1 MSGFYA
7 RYVPSTTRTDGT
19 ANTAEE
25 PVVHGDKRK
34 REQDAAI
41 HEKRGKKPKTS
52 RTPDDPVETPH
63 LSAPKKAAVAVKSPP
78 TVTGRAV
85 LDKYRV
91 IEAVGSETTSTTV
104 RPKASDDLQHDS
116 PELEDGNQQAQD
128 SLRKRKKEKRKK
140 TREEK
145 EENADAAA
153 HAQKHTALLTK
164 YEKSRQQDQIETKAS
179 TTSDESPAELHGL
192 EPLPQPKQVE
202 VVSEKPSYSILPRWQ
217 EDPLIVSLNSTSSFE
232 SLGLQELLLDN
243 LKRQGLRHALPIQ
256 GSVLPLLLNGPN
268 HHPGD
273 LCVSA
278 ATGSGKTLS
287 YVLPIVADLKDI
299 PGTKLRAVIVVPTR
313 ELVKQVRDLCDT
325 CAAGTSLKFATA
337 VGSKSLAEE
346 QDLLVKEEKIY
357 DPEEYEQWQQS
368 PIDWTNFSLLR
379 LAHSV
384 KDTDPMESVG
394 YVTRYKSKVDVLITT
409 PGRLVDHLKST
420 LGFTFDDVK
429 WLVVDEADRLLNES
443 YQEWIAVVK
452 PALQSRAATSRRD
465 QILRHM
471 RMTIPRRNVTKVLLS
486 ATMTRDLS
494 KLNALGLWNP
504 RLVVLGDN
512 QERTGTIREG
522 TAPERLEKLAE
533 KDSEPVYLP
542 ETLNEAVIPVT
553 NGAEKPLY
561 LLQLLYNHIGLSQK
575 LLNMDDSAGRSS
587 PQASVESNPTS
598 SSESSSEAPTSS
610 EDERDADMD
619 PESDTRGGLTAS
631 SLDVKNASESQSM
644 TKVPRA
650 LIFTRSTASATRL
663 SRLLCI
669 IEPLLA
675 PRISTLTRSTASSAS
690 SRRAL
695 ASFRKSKIS
704 VLIATDRASRGL
716 DVPGLEHVISYDV
729 PNSPLTYVH
738 RVGRT
743 ARAGRVGHA
752 WTFVEHREA
761 AWFWREIGGKVKHA
775 VSGTGI
781 GAVSIHR
788 KTKISKLNLSVEGI
802 DLRKKYEAA
811 LQQLEK
817 EVLGK

>member
-7 RYVPSTTRTDGT
+7 RYVPATTSSTGT
-19 ANTAEE
+19 ADNAEK
-25 PVVHGDKRK
+25 PVSNGDKRK
-34 REQDAAI
+34 RDQDAAI
-41 HEKRGKKPKTS
+41 HEKRRKKLKS
-52 RTPDDPVETPH
+52 SKTPDQPIDTSPLPV
-63 LSAPKKAAVAVKSPP
+63 PKKATVAVEDSSD
-78 TVTGRAV
+78 VTGKAI
-85 LDKYRV
+85 LDKYR
-91 IEAVGSETTSTTV
+91 IAEAAGSETTSATV
-104 RPKASDDLQHDS
+104 EAKASNELQRVNLNSD
-116 PELEDGNQQAQD
+116 DGNQRAHD
-128 SLRKRKKEKRKK
+128 SLTQKKKEKRRK
-140 TREEK
+140 TGEQK
-145 EENADAAA
+145 EEEANVAAYP
-153 HAQKHTALLTK
+153 QKHTALLTK
-164 YEKSRQQDQIETKAS
+164 YEKARQQDQIETKVDTAL
-179 TTSDESPAELHGL
+179 DEPPPELHGL
-192 EPLPQPKQVE
+192 EPIPQPKQIE
-202 VVSEKPSYSILPRWQ
+202 VVPEKPTYSTLPPWQ
-217 EDPLIVSLNSTSSFE
+217 ENPLTVPLDSTSSFE
-232 SLGLQELLLDN
+232 SLGIQEPLLGN
-243 LKRQGLRHALPIQ
+243 LKRQNLRHALPIQ
-256 GSVLPLLLNGPN
+256 ASVLPLLLDGAD

-313 ELVKQVRDLCDT
+313 ELVKQVRDLCDI

-337 VGSKSLAEE
+337 VGSKSLTEE
-346 QDLLVKEEKIY
+346 QDLLVKEEKIFN
-357 DPEEYEQWQQS
+357 PEEYEQWQQS
-368 PIDWTNFSLLR
+368 PIDWANFSLSR
-379 LAHSV
+379 LAQNV
-384 KDTDPMESVG
+384 KDADPMESAG

-420 LGFTFDDVK
+420 SGFTLDDLK

-452 PALQSRAATSRRD
+452 PTLESRAATAGRD

-471 RMTIPRRNVTKVLLS
+471 RMTLPRRNVIKVLLS

-494 KLNALGLWNP
+494 KLNSVGLWNP
-504 RLVVLGDN
+504 KLVVLGGNPEKSRVD
-512 QERTGTIREG
+512 RVG
-522 TAPERLEKLAE
+522 APPERLEELTH
-533 KDSEPVYLP
+533 KDSEVVYLP
-542 ETLNEAVIPVT
+542 GTLRETVIPVT

-561 LLQLLYNHIGLSQK
+561 LLQLLHSHIALSQK
-575 LLNMDDSAGRSS
+575 PLGSDGSVGRPSPKSDAGF
-587 PQASVESNPTS
+587 NS
-598 SSESSSEAPTSS
+598 SSSSQSS
-610 EDERDADMD
+610 EDERDSSTDTESHSREGSTAPSLGAKKA
-619 PESDTRGGLTAS
+619 PESHKTTRA
-631 SLDVKNASESQSM
+631 
-644 TKVPRA
+644 PRA

-669 IEPLLA
+669 IDPLLA
-675 PRISTLTRSTASSAS
+675 PGISTLTRSTASSAS

-743 ARAGRVGHA
+743 ARAGRAGHA

-775 VSGTGI
+775 TPGTGVD
-781 GAVSIHR
+781 AVSIHR
-788 KTKISKLNLSVEGI
+788 QTKISKLNLSVEGVDI
-802 DLRKKYEAA
+802 KKRYEAA